1 MKIFNQLKQEPIVFL
16 FRKVWRFSEG
26 NRKRVTLFT
35 FLFVLAVLVSLLNPI
50 LFATFLNELQ
60 RNGLSAE
67 NFWYL
72 TLIMSGYLWLT
83 LLFWLFHGTGRML
96 ELKNAFY
103 LRHKYQMYLMKG
115 VLALDLAWHTSR
127 DSGDTIDKVN
137 KAAEA
142 LSSYSKNTHQV
153 VALIVNGIGT
163 IAALIYFSGYM
174 AIGALAFVMFG
185 FYVIRQ
191 FDKRLVPQYAE
202 LNKQENKILAK
213 VFDVLSNVT
222 SIIVLKIKGEAGA
235 SIEKSI
241 LVPRD
246 LYNKNIALNEWKWF
260 VASIFLEL
268 VVLLP
273 LIAYLALSLSAGKV
287 LEVGTI
293 SALYMYLSRF
303 RGVFS
308 NFTFHYEEIIRK
320 KTKVMGVE
328 NIEGDFPQK
337 EMVLKRRK
345 AKKEL
350 RIEHL
355 HFSYQKDDV
364 EKTNDLHDVSVT
376 LNKGEKIAL
385 IGESGSGKT
394 TFLKVLHGLYPA
406 AEAGLVVDGTKL
418 KGRLSDYD
426 FGTMLV
432 PQEPELFSSSI
443 RENIT
448 FGLDHSD
455 EEVFAFTDMAH
466 FTKVLHDLPKGLES
480 VVNEKGV
487 NLSGGQKQRLALS
500 RALLFA
506 QQKEIILLDESTSS
520 VDPQTEVKIYR
531 NIFSFFKG
539 KTIVATIHKLH
550 LLKYFDRVIIFNKGV
565 VEDAGSFDELLSR
578 NAAFRRAWEEYNESV
593 PNEVGAE

>member
-1 MKIFNQLKQEPIVFL
+1 MKIFGKLKQEPIVFL
-16 FRKVWRFSEG
+16 FGKVWQFSEG
-26 NRKRVTLFT
+26 NRIKVILFITLFAFSNVVT
-35 FLFVLAVLVSLLNPI
+35 LLNPI

-60 RNGLSAE
+60 RSGLSAE

-72 TLIMSGYLWLT
+72 TFIISGFLWLT

-96 ELKNAFY
+96 ELRNAFQ
-103 LRHKYQMYLMKG
+103 LRHKYQTYLMKG
-115 VLALDLAWHTSR
+115 VLDLDLAWHTSR

-142 LSSYSKNTHQV
+142 LSSYSRNIYQV
-153 VALIVNGIGT
+153 VTLVVSGIGT
-163 IAALIYFSGYM
+163 VAALIYFSGHM
-174 AIGALAFVMFG
+174 ALGTLAFVAFG
-185 FYVIRQ
+185 FYIIRQ

-241 LVPRD
+241 LATWD
-246 LYNKNIALNEWKWF
+246 LFRKNIVLNEWKWF
-260 VASIFLEL
+260 VAGIFLEL
-268 VVLLP
+268 VVIVP
-273 LIAYLALSLSAGKV
+273 LIVYLAFALSAGRV
-287 LEVGTI
+287 VEVGTI
-293 SALYMYLSRF
+293 SALYMYLTRF

-308 NFTFHYEEIIRK
+308 NFTFSYEEIIRK
-320 KTKVMGVE
+320 KIKVLGVE
-328 NIEGDFPQK
+328 EIEKDFPRIEK
-337 EMVLKRRK
+337 VLKKRK

-355 HFSYQKDDV
+355 HFSYQKGDA

-376 LNKGEKIAL
+376 LHKGEKVAL

-394 TFLKVLHGLYPA
+394 TFLKVLHGLYPTA
-406 AEAGLVVDGTKL
+406 DAKLVVDNTKL
-418 KGRLSDYD
+418 KGRLSEYD

-432 PQEPELFSSSI
+432 PQEPELFSSTI

-466 FTKVLHDLPKGLES
+466 FTKVLHELPKGLES

-531 NIFSFFKG
+531 NIFSFFRG

-565 VEDAGSFDELLSR
+565 VEDSGSFDELLDR
-578 NAAFRRAWEEYNESV
+578 NAAFRRTWEEYNETV
-593 PNEVGAE
+593 PAG